1 LTAAFARRVPAW
13 SLVVFAV
20 ALVARVLFWWLA
32 DQPLLYTHQYHYF
45 MNGVYIAQHPDP
57 WPFLLRTDEW
67 RLWDGHWTIAPLY
80 YPFEAV
86 VFWLFGLKLEALRLV
101 QVLLGALTAVA
112 VGAIGREAAGP
123 RGYWAGLLYAVHG
136 YSVELPMWT
145 LTENLHNVLFCA
157 AVALL
162 LRGARERGLGR
173 TAAGAALLGL
183 SALARSVSS
192 AFIPVAALWQWF
204 YAERERRWK
213 SAAVLLACG
222 LALILPWTAR
232 NVFIIG
238 DLVPIETTAYENIWY
253 ANHFTDEVR
262 YRRQQD
268 LIHSQDSP
276 AAKRAIAMHV
286 ALRGIRRSPGAFVD
300 KARANFWHFL
310 RPEGLHHLLTA
321 ESSLEPWRHAFYIVL
336 DDLPGLV
343 LLPPFL
349 AFCVG
354 GRRTAAWAL
363 VVLWTAYYLFFEVV
377 VFLNEVPRHRTGY
390 IPFLLAGGVAGLVLL
405 ARREE
410 RRRVA
415 PWIGAGLGLLIVAGL
430 LSPYPRP
437 VWRTLSAL
445 RLLDDAVPA
454 IARGDLAA
462 AEQVAV
468 AAAARTPDSPRPW
481 NVHAQRLA
489 RAGHPAEAV
498 AAYDRAALV
507 ARQSWSPALARPRL
521 LRESGRLDDADAAL
535 RAAHLLSW
543 NADPW
548 LALEIAW
555 RELPPP
561 HADEVRLGEDDYGA
575 VRGFFHPRGLDPKLT
590 RHRLEWTRYDLKGG
604 PQPPPGRHRWTR
616 HRAWVRLVPTEPATA
631 YDVTIE
637 MGSPF
642 PSPVTDPEVTVRLNG
657 GARHRLKLG
666 DSLQPYSVR
675 TELTSGQPLLVQID
689 APTWIRHGEP
699 AEQGVRVDRV
709 SVAPAR

>member
-1 LTAAFARRVPAW
+1 MTAAFARRIPAW
-13 SLVVFAV
+13 ATVVFVV
-20 ALVARVLFWWLA
+20 ALAARLGFWWLA

-80 YPFEAV
+80 YPFEAA
-86 VFWLFGLKLEALRLV
+86 VFRLFGVKLEALRLV

-112 VGAIGREAAGP
+112 VGAIGRAVAGP
-123 RGYWAGLLYAVHG
+123 RGYWAGALYAVHG
-136 YSVELPMWT
+136 YSVELPNWT

-157 AVALL
+157 AMALL
-162 LRGARERGLGR
+162 LRGVARRGLGS

-213 SAAVLLACG
+213 AAAAVLACG
-222 LALILPWTAR
+222 LGVILPWTAR

-238 DLVPIETTAYENIWY
+238 DLVPIETTAYENIWF

-262 YRRQQD
+262 FRRQTEI
-268 LIHSQDSP
+268 IHGQDSP
-276 AAKRAIAMHV
+276 AAKRAIAMHF
-286 ALRGIRRSPGAFVD
+286 ALRGIRRTPGAFVD
-300 KARANFWHFL
+300 KVRANFWHFL

-321 ESSLEPWRHAFYIVL
+321 ESSMEPWRHVFYVVL

-349 AFCVG
+349 AFCLG

-390 IPFLLAGGVAGLVLL
+390 VPFFLAGGVAGIALL
-405 ARREE
+405 RRAEE

-415 PWIGAGLGLLIVAGL
+415 PWVGAGIGLLIVARL
-430 LSPYPRP
+430 LSPYPGP
-437 VWRTLSAL
+437 AWRTVSAL
-445 RLLDDAVPA
+445 RLIEGVGPALD
-454 IARGDLAA
+454 RGDLAE
-462 AEQVAV
+462 AERVAL
-468 AAAARTPDSPRPW
+468 AAAARSPDSPRPW
-481 NVHAQRLA
+481 NVYARRLV
-489 RAGHPAEAV
+489 RAGRPGEAV
-498 AAYDRAALV
+498 AAYDRAAVV
-507 ARQSWSPALARPRL
+507 ARQSWSPAVARPRL
-521 LRESGRLDDADAAL
+521 LREAGRATDADAAL

-548 LALEIAW
+548 LALETAW

-561 HADEVRLGEDDYGA
+561 RTDEVRLGEDDYGA
-575 VRGFFHPRGLDPKLT
+575 VRGFFHPRGLDPRLT
-590 RHRLEWTRYDLKGG
+590 RHRLEWTRYDLRGG

-616 HRAWVRLVPTEPATA
+616 DRAWIRLVPTQPAGA
-631 YDVTIE
+631 YEVTIE

-642 PSPVTDPEVTVRLNG
+642 PSPLTAPEVTVRVND
-657 GARHRLKLG
+657 GAPHRFVLG
-666 DSLQPYSVR
+666 TSVAPYSVR
-675 TELTSGQPLLVQID
+675 TESAPGQPLVVRID
-689 APTWIRHGEP
+689 APTWIRHREP

-709 SVAPAR
+709 VVAPAR